1 MKLRNKKTG
10 EIVDF
15 QPFRFYQTDS
25 CKFPSEIYESL
36 SALNEEWEDYKPKDP
51 LIKDEE
57 VRKAVRVWAEANSIL
72 KHNYG
77 CEDMDVVFDSV
88 EHCFTWIDTSIQ
100 FNEITGLEEL
110 EDGKKYTIEEL
121 CG

>member
-36 SALNEEWEDYKPKDP
+36 SALNEEWEDYTPKGP
-51 LIKDEE
+51 LIKDKKIRAIIRQWAKVNGTTELKYDLDE
-57 VRKAVRVWAEANSIL
+57 NSLTDLYRNTISFNRVLDL
-72 KHNYG
+72 KDEY
-77 CEDMDVVFDSV
+77 
-88 EHCFTWIDTSIQ
+88 T
-100 FNEITGLEEL
+100 
-110 EDGKKYTIEEL
+110 YTITEL
-121 CG
+121 CGV